1 MDREI
6 SKTGTDVKQGQ
17 IDSILEAI
25 GQTPMVPL
33 HRIGQDLKSPLWAKV
48 EFLNPGGSIKD
59 RMAIHILNKAEKE
72 GKLKPGGTIVENT
85 SGNTGVGV
93 AMVAAVRG
101 YKAIFTMPDKMST
114 EKINL
119 LKAYGAKVVI
129 TPTNV
134 PADSPESYYET
145 AKRIHRETPGS
156 FYLNQYHNPDNIE
169 AHYLSTGPEVWD
181 QTEGKVDCF
190 IAGIGTGGTLSG
202 AARYLKEKNPKITV
216 VAIDPEGSVFYDWF
230 KRKTLIEPKTYKVEG
245 IGEDMVVEAMD
256 FSVVDDM
263 VQVNDR
269 ECFQMARRLTTQ
281 EGLFAGGSSGG
292 AIAGALKYLSRH
304 DNFKCV
310 VTVLPDSGTR
320 YLSKIFSDDWM
331 RDNGFL
337 DDMPTLGT
345 VADLLAGRK
354 GDVITANVDDKVFK
368 VVETM
373 KEHDISQLPVLD
385 NGKLVGLINEA
396 DLLRHMVSGSHRIV
410 EPIRGIV
417 EHDVETVSRGTSLA
431 TVSEAFSNGRSM
443 AVVLDTD
450 RIAGVITKIDLI
462 DYLARTFKE

>member
-1 MDREI
+1 MGD
-6 SKTGTDVKQGQ
+6 TTVKQGQ

-33 HRIGQDLKSPLWAKV
+33 HRIGQDLTSPLWAKV

-59 RMAIHILNKAEKE
+59 RMAIHILNKAERD

-169 AHYLSTGPEVWD
+169 AHYMSTGPEIWE
-181 QTEGKVDCF
+181 QTGGKIDCF

-202 AARYLKEKNPKITV
+202 AARFLKEKNPKITV

-230 KRKTLIEPKTYKVEG
+230 KRKTLTEPKAYKVEG

-292 AIAGALKYLSRH
+292 AIAGALKYLAQH

-345 VADLLAGRK
+345 VNDLLAGHK
-354 GDVITANVDDKVFK
+354 GEVITANVEDKVFK

-373 KEHDISQLPVLD
+373 KEHDISQLPVLED
-385 NGKLVGLINEA
+385 GKLVGLINEA
-396 DLLRHMVSGSHRIV
+396 DLLKHMVTGSHRVV
-410 EPIRGIV
+410 EPIGDIV
-417 EHDVETVSRGTSLA
+417 ERNVETVARTTSLA
-431 TVSEAFSNGRSM
+431 SVSESFSNGRSM
-443 AVVLDTD
+443 AVVLDGN

>member
-1 MDREI
+1 MP
-6 SKTGTDVKQGQ
+6 
-17 IDSILEAI
+17 LEAMTDMAGKMNTI
-25 GQTPMVPL
+25 LDAISNTPLVPL
-33 HRIGQDLKSPLWAKV
+33 RRIGAGLAGTLWAKV
-48 EFLNPGGSIKD
+48 EFLNPGGSVKD
-59 RMAIHILNKAEKE
+59 RMALHILNKAEKE

-101 YKAIFTMPDKMST
+101 YKAIFTMPDKMSA
-114 EKINL
+114 EKVNL

-169 AHYLSTGPEVWD
+169 AHYQITGPEIWD
-181 QTEGKVDCF
+181 QMEGKIDCF

-202 AARYLKEKNPKITV
+202 IGRFLKEKNPRIQI
-216 VAIDPEGSVFYDWF
+216 VAIDPEGSVFYNWF
-230 KRKTLIEPKTYKVEG
+230 KDKRLIDPRVYKVEG

-269 ECFQMARRLTTQ
+269 ECFQMARRLTTE

-292 AIAGALKYLSRH
+292 AVAGALKYLNAH
-304 DNFKCV
+304 TQYKNI
-310 VTVLPDSGTR
+310 VTILPDSGSR
-320 YLSKIFSDDWM
+320 YLSKIFSDEWM

-337 DDMPTLGT
+337 DDVPRLGT
-345 VADLLAGRK
+345 VADLLSGK
-354 GDVITANVDDKVFK
+354 PHTVVTANAQDKVFR
-368 VVETM
+368 VVEIM
-373 KEHDISQLPVLD
+373 KEHDISQLPVVD
-385 NGKLVGLINEA
+385 NGKLIGVINEA
-396 DLLRHMVSGSHRIV
+396 DLLRHMMSGTHRIV
-410 EPIRGIV
+410 EPVGTIV
-417 EHDVETVSRGTSLA
+417 ERSAQSVTPQTSLA
-431 TVSEAFSNGRSM
+431 TVSEAFANGREM
-443 AVVLDTD
+443 VVVTDTGK
-450 RIAGVITKIDLI
+450 ITGVITKIDLI
-462 DYLARTFKE
+462 DHLARTFKE